1 MLHKLNTR
9 KKSRDDKEEEGKY
22 GRERVRSIEK
32 TPSMERLLEM
42 IRKVSTG
49 ENDNEGKKEV
59 EEKEEERGRGRDRKE
74 SVTKSPSLETLL
86 NYPFDK

>member
-1 MLHKLNTR
+1 
-9 KKSRDDKEEEGKY
+9 
-22 GRERVRSIEK
+22 
-32 TPSMERLLEM
+32 MERLLEM